1 MKMQITKIVENKDGS
16 ATVTLDYD
24 EDVTKLIRKY
34 YNRKRVTKNLVKKF
48 VLEGLGNYLKREK
61 ENG

>member
-34 YNRKRVTKNLVKKF
+34 YNRKRVTKNLVQKF
-48 VLEGLGNYLKREK
+48 VLEGLGNYLKK
-61 ENG
+61 ENKNG